1 MRDYE
6 YDFVLNLHEKLKQ
19 KVNAGIHCKVI
30 YDRLQVSFINDGVK
44 WTIEFNYFSD
54 RIRNGWTSEYAA
66 HECVERYK
74 QEIMHRYFY

>member
-30 YDRLQVSFINDGVK
+30 YDRL
-44 WTIEFNYFSD
+44 
-54 RIRNGWTSEYAA
+54 
-66 HECVERYK
+66 
-74 QEIMHRYFY
+74 